1 MRVTA
6 EPRTFTLSDVAR
18 HRSKGDCWI
27 VVDEAV
33 LDVSRFAAVHPG
45 GEQLLVQAG
54 GRDATE
60 EFYGLHRKDVLR
72 KFRGRLQIGV
82 VEGRARPADDSICD
96 IPFTEFLREHRPC
109 YGASHLA
116 LRAYLRAFL
125 AEHVADVAEEC
136 ERTEA
141 PVPPEI
147 HRKLGEAGI
156 YAAANG
162 PKLVPPE
169 FAARLPPAIAHGRLF
184 DYHHEAVLHSEFARL
199 LTPGFED
206 GLFGGRH
213 ISVPPIL
220 WFAQPAVSAAV
231 VPAILRG
238 EQQAALAITE
248 PFAGSDVRAL
258 RTTMERSDCGE
269 YWTVNGTKKWITEGL
284 AADHFVTLCVDKAS
298 GAQSM
303 LLISVADS
311 PGVTT
316 KLIKSVYSSAAN
328 TATVEFE
335 NVRVP
340 ARNLLGKE
348 GDGFRIC
355 MKNFNHERWVT
366 AVKMVARARRVI
378 EESLKWAIQRRAFG
392 KRLIDQV
399 AIQEKLAAAV
409 SRCEACQC
417 WLETITDRLDALSFE
432 EQNERL
438 AGEIAL
444 VKYEAAQLG
453 HVVADAA
460 VVTLG
465 GRAMT
470 KGGMGGLV
478 ERYQRTYRLAG
489 TYGGSTDVMA
499 TLGIRQG
506 ILRRLPPGGASR
518 L

>member
-1 MRVTA
+1 MK
-6 EPRTFTLSDVAR
+6 TFTLSEIEA
-18 HRSKGDCWI
+18 HSSPGDCWI

-33 LDVSRFAAVHPG
+33 LDVSKFAALHPG
-45 GEQLLVQAG
+45 GEQLLYQVG
-54 GRDATE
+54 GKDATD

-72 KFRGRLQIGV
+72 KFRDRLQIGV
-82 VEGRARPADDSICD
+82 VEGRERPVGDNAAAVCA

-109 YGASHLA
+109 YGQSHKQ
-116 LRAYLRAFL
+116 LRAHLREFI
-125 AEHVADVAEEC
+125 AEHIADVAEEC
-136 ERTEA
+136 EQTEA
-141 PVPPEI
+141 PIPPEI

-162 PKLVPPE
+162 PKLVPAE
-169 FAARLPPAIAHGRLF
+169 YAGQLPRGIELGRM

-213 ISVPPIL
+213 ISVPPIM
-220 WFAQPAVSAAV
+220 WFAAPQVSAAI
-231 VPAILRG
+231 VPRILRG
-238 EQQAALAITE
+238 ETQAALAITE

-258 RTTMERSDCGE
+258 RTTMEKSACGQ
-269 YWTVNGTKKWITEGL
+269 YWIVNGTKKWITEGL
-284 AADHFVTLCVDKAS
+284 NADHFVTLCADKAT
-298 GAQSM
+298 GRQSM
-303 LLISVADS
+303 LLINTADS
-311 PGVTT
+311 PGVST

-328 TATVEFE
+328 TATVEFQD
-335 NVRVP
+335 VRVP
-340 ARNLLGKE
+340 VQNLLGKE
-348 GDGFRIC
+348 GDGFLIC
-355 MKNFNHERWVT
+355 MQNFNHERWVT
-366 AVKMVARARRVI
+366 AVKMVARARRVL
-378 EESLKWAIQRRAFG
+378 EESLKWALQRRAFG
-392 KRLIDQV
+392 KRLIDLV

-417 WLETITDRLDALSFE
+417 WLESITDRMDQLSFE
-432 EQNERL
+432 EQNVKL

-453 HVVADAA
+453 DVVADAA

-470 KGGMGGLV
+470 RGGMGRLV

-506 ILRRLPPGGASR
+506 ILRQLPAEGVSR

>member
-1 MRVTA
+1 MVT
-6 EPRTFTLSDVAR
+6 RKFTLGEVAR
-18 HRSKGDCWI
+18 HRTESDCWV

-33 LDVSRFAAVHPG
+33 LDLSKFAAMHPG
-45 GEQLLVQAG
+45 GEKVLYQHAG
-54 GRDATE
+54 EDVTE
-60 EFYGLHRKDVLR
+60 EFYGLHRKDVLQ
-72 KFRGRLQIGV
+72 KFRSRLQVGV
-82 VEGRARPADDSICD
+82 IEGRVAQEVDGAATICE

-109 YGASHLA
+109 YDSSHIA
-116 LRAYLRAFL
+116 LRAFLRTFL

-136 ERTEA
+136 ERAEK

-147 HRKLGEAGI
+147 HRKLGAAGI

-169 FAARLPPAIAHGRLF
+169 FVDKLPPPIPRGRM
-184 DYHHEAVLHSEFARL
+184 DHHHEAVLHSEFARL

-220 WFAQPAVSAAV
+220 WFAAPNVSAKV
-231 VPAILRG
+231 VPPILQG
-238 EQQAALAITE
+238 EKQAALAITE
-248 PFAGSDVRAL
+248 PFAGSDVRGL
-258 RTTMERSDCGE
+258 RTTMEKSACGQ
-269 YWTVNGTKKWITEGL
+269 YWVVNGTKKWITEGL
-284 AADHFVTLCVDKAS
+284 KADHFVTLCVDKATKR
-298 GAQSM
+298 QSM
-303 LLISVADS
+303 LLINVEDS

-316 KLIKSVYSSAAN
+316 KLIKSVYSSSAN

-335 NVRVP
+335 DVRVP
-340 ARNLLGKE
+340 VGNLLGSE
-348 GDGFRIC
+348 GEGFSIC

-366 AVKMVARARRVI
+366 ALKMIVRARRII
-378 EESLKWAIQRRAFG
+378 EESVKWALQRRAFG

-409 SRCEACQC
+409 ARCEACQC
-417 WLETITDRLDALSFE
+417 WLESITDRMNTLTFE
-432 EQNERL
+432 EQNAKL

-444 VKYEAAQLG
+444 IKYEAAQLG

-506 ILRRLPPGGASR
+506 ILRQLPRTGMARL
-518 L
+518 